1 MGATYDFTHFE
12 GRVLFEETSKDVVR
26 DVVEATKGWLR
37 VVEADG
43 GDVVGGGTKISGV
56 AVLTFPIRED
66 AKRALHLSLVN
77 KRDVGHSTAQNIK
90 NGNNIFKAFD

>member
-12 GRVLFEETSKDVVR
+12 GRVLFEETSKDVFR

-56 AVLTFPIRED
+56 AVLTLPLRED
-66 AKRALHLSLVN
+66 AKRALHSPW
-77 KRDVGHSTAQNIK
+77 
-90 NGNNIFKAFD
+90 

>member
-43 GDVVGGGTKISGV
+43 VMLWVEERK
-56 AVLTFPIRED
+56 
-66 AKRALHLSLVN
+66 
-77 KRDVGHSTAQNIK
+77 
-90 NGNNIFKAFD
+90 

>member
-1 MGATYDFTHFE
+1 MVG
-12 GRVLFEETSKDVVR
+12 

-56 AVLTFPIRED
+56 AVLTLPIWED
-66 AKRALHLSLVN
+66 AKRALHRSLVN

-90 NGNNIFKAFD
+90 SDNNIFTAFYYSTSYSLLQSNKYGIL